1 MTAPIAPAGTCPACS
16 APASGRFCASCGS
29 ALGGAACAGC
39 GTTLSPA
46 ARFCHRCGTPAG
58 ELPPAGRIPA
68 ASVDRGVDNALP
80 WAVASIALL
89 ALVALLAGQFFN
101 ARGDAGAAADLAPP
115 PAGPFAGGAPAG
127 SGPAPDISA
136 MSPAERADRLFDRI
150 LALHERNQPDSV
162 QFFAPMALAA
172 YQMIGT
178 LDADQR
184 YHLGRIGEIT
194 GVAGLARAQAD
205 SILQQN
211 PNHLLGLILGSSAAR
226 LAGSDAEA
234 RRFDQRLLQAQRSE
248 LGKNLPEYQHH
259 ETDIVTAIAR
269 GTGR

>member
-1 MTAPIAPAGTCPACS
+1 MLS
-16 APASGRFCASCGS
+16 
-29 ALGGAACAGC
+29 LG
-39 GTTLSPA
+39 

-58 ELPPAGRIPA
+58 ELPFAGRAPAG
-68 ASVDRGVDNALP
+68 SGRGLDNALP

-101 ARGDAGAAADLAPP
+101 ALGDSGAAADLAP

-150 LALHERNQPDSV
+150 IALHDRNQPDSV

-205 SILQQN
+205 SILQQD
-211 PNHLLGLILGSSAAR
+211 PDHLLGLILASSAAR

-234 RRFDQRLLQAQRSE
+234 RSFDQRLLQAQRSE

-259 ETDIVTAIAR
+259 ENDIVTAIAR
-269 GTGR
+269 GSRR

>member
-1 MTAPIAPAGTCPACS
+1 M
-16 APASGRFCASCGS
+16 
-29 ALGGAACAGC
+29 
-39 GTTLSPA
+39 
-46 ARFCHRCGTPAG
+46 
-58 ELPPAGRIPA
+58 
-68 ASVDRGVDNALP
+68 DNALP

-101 ARGDAGAAADLAPP
+101 ARGDAGAAADLAAP
-115 PAGPFAGGAPAG
+115 PAGLFAGGTPAG

-136 MSPAERADRLFDRI
+136 MSPAERADRLFNRI
-150 LALHERNQPDSV
+150 MALHQRNQPDSV

-205 SILQQN
+205 SILQRD
-211 PNHLLGLILGSSAAR
+211 PNHLLGLVLASSAAR
-226 LAGSDAEA
+226 LARSDAEA
-234 RRFDQRLLQAQRSE
+234 RGFDQRLLQAQRSE
-248 LGKNLPEYQHH
+248 LGKNLPEYRHH
-259 ETDIVTAIAR
+259 EDDIVTAIAR
-269 GTGR
+269 GSRR

>member
-1 MTAPIAPAGTCPACS
+1 MTAPIAPAGICPACS
-16 APASGRFCASCGS
+16 APASGRFCSSCGS
-29 ALGGAACAGC
+29 ALGGGECAGC
-39 GTTLSPA
+39 GAALSTG

-58 ELPPAGRIPA
+58 ELPPAGRAAGPA
-68 ASVDRGVDNALP
+68 SGRGLDNALP
-80 WAVASIALL
+80 WVVASIALL

-101 ARGDAGAAADLAPP
+101 ARGDSGVAADLALP

-136 MSPAERADRLFDRI
+136 LSPAERADRLFHRI
-150 LALHERNQPDSV
+150 IALHERNQPDSV

-205 SILQQN
+205 SILQEN
-211 PNHLLGLILGSSAAR
+211 PSHLLGLILASSAAR

-234 RRFDQRLLQAQRSE
+234 RSFDQRLLQAQGSE
-248 LGKNLPEYQHH
+248 LGKNLPEYRHH
-259 ETDIVTAIAR
+259 QNDIVTAIAR
-269 GTGR
+269 GSRR